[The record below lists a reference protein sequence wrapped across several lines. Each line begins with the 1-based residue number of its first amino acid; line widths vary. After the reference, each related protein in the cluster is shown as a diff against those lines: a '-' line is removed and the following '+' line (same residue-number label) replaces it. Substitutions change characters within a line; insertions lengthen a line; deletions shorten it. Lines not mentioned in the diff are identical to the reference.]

1 MLGQCLFGK
10 HRGNPLGTFSPWRRV
25 EQDELKDPFHVL
37 LGGAAQ
43 CHLLSGPVQ
52 AIGEHDGASQA
63 MIHQPLPGSRIKI
76 ELESPAAVVACDLA
90 ADQFFQVLAG

>member
-1 MLGQCLFGK
+1 
-10 HRGNPLGTFSPWRRV
+10 
-25 EQDELKDPFHVL
+25 
-37 LGGAAQ
+37 
-43 CHLLSGPVQ
+43 
-52 AIGEHDGASQA
+52 